1 MIETIDFS
9 KSEQYTLSIRLSADG
24 FSFSVFNPLGE
35 GELSFFDRKVEE
47 SLSLTANLKQTFRE
61 IEWLKHPYRRVNIL
75 MADKR
80 FTLVPL
86 EFFEDEQTE
95 TLFYH
100 NHPKRE
106 NEIVQYNILRKNN
119 AVVLFSM
126 DKSARSFLCEQ
137 YPDVRFYSQ
146 ASSFIEHFSSKS
158 RLGNSRKMYVHLRK
172 DAPTCIA
179 TTAIICCL
187 PTPLN
192 VNRQRTASITY
203 YIYGSNSA
211 LNRNVTKCTSPVN
224 CPTKK
229 LCSANYENLS
239 GRYSS

>member
-1 MIETIDFS
+1 
-9 KSEQYTLSIRLSADG
+9 
-24 FSFSVFNPLGE
+24 
-35 GELSFFDRKVEE
+35 
-47 SLSLTANLKQTFRE
+47 
-61 IEWLKHPYRRVNIL
+61 

-172 DAPTCIA
+172 DAADLYCYDRNHLLLANSFECKQTADRIYYLLYIWKQLGFEQERDEMHLTGELSDKEALLSELPALQAALEAHKVPYVMKVFESAPHSIGVGY
-179 TTAIICCL
+179 TTDAEGWL
-187 PTPLN
+187 TDA
-192 VNRQRTASITY
+192 VAFWEQQTA
-203 YIYGSNSA
+203 A
-211 LNRNVTKCTSPVN
+211 
-224 CPTKK
+224 
-229 LCSANYENLS
+229 
-239 GRYSS
+239 